1 MLSARE
7 RRLRP
12 AEAEGV
18 GFEPTDGS
26 YPSLVFKTSAFNRSA
41 TPPRGAQISGGS
53 LPRAGGGRWVG
64 LRAMPEELVIEP
76 LTWRNWAREQVCH
89 PETIV
94 RPRTREGLVKAIIE
108 ANEAERRVKVAGS
121 GHSFTDAALTDG
133 TLLRIEALDR
143 ILDFDRSSGLVKV
156 EAGAQL
162 GDLNRRLDELGVAF
176 ANLGDID
183 KQTLAGSISTGTH
196 GTGIGFQNVSAQ
208 IEELELVGADG
219 TTTVLGAAAKGAD
232 RDGIRA
238 ARVGIGALGAIYS
251 ATIRTV
257 PAFRLDRLDHP
268 LPLSE
273 TLDSLDDRIDANDHF
288 EFYVFPHTDVALCRE
303 TSRTDAPAEPP
314 SPAATYAREVM
325 LENWVS
331 GALVAISR
339 NAPALGPQLTGLAAS
354 SFANVSK
361 RDKSFRVFASE
372 RRIKFTEMEYGI
384 PREHAREAVERVL
397 EIASR
402 PEHECVFPV
411 EVRFVKGDDSMLSPS
426 YERDTAYIAV
436 HQDRKL
442 DWPVYF
448 REVED
453 VLRGYGGRPHW
464 GKRHEQTAATL
475 APLYPRWNDFQ
486 KTRKRLDPNGR
497 FANDYT
503 DRVLGVL

>member
-1 MLSARE
+1 MSE
-7 RRLRP
+7 
-12 AEAEGV
+12 
-18 GFEPTDGS
+18 D
-26 YPSLVFKTSAFNRSA
+26 LVD
-41 TPPRGAQISGGS
+41 
-53 LPRAGGGRWVG
+53 
-64 LRAMPEELVIEP
+64 EP
-76 LTWRNWAREQVCH
+76 LTWRNWAREQVCN
-89 PETIV
+89 PAAIV
-94 RPRTREGLVKAIIE
+94 RPRTREGLVLAIVE
-108 ANEAERRVKVAGS
+108 ANEAEQRIKVAGS

-143 ILDFDRSSGLVKV
+143 ILDIDRPSGLVKV

-162 GDLNRRLDELGVAF
+162 GDLNGRLDELGLAF

-196 GTGIGFQNVSAQ
+196 GTGIDFQNVSAQ
-208 IEELELVGADG
+208 IEALELIGADG
-219 TTTVLGAAAKGAD
+219 TTTELSASGKGAD

-238 ARVGIGALGAIYS
+238 ARVGLGALGAIYA

-257 PAFRLDRLDHP
+257 PAYRLDRFDHP
-268 LPLSE
+268 LPLAE
-273 TLDSLDDRIDANDHF
+273 TLDSLDDRVDANDHF

-303 TSRTDAPAEPP
+303 TKRTDAPAEPP
-314 SPAATYAREVM
+314 SPAAAYVREVM

-331 GALVAISR
+331 GALVAIAR
-339 NAPALGPQLTGLAAS
+339 NVPALGPQLAGLAAA

-361 RDKSFRVFASE
+361 LDKSFRVFASD
-372 RRIKFTEMEYGI
+372 RRVKFTEMEYGI
-384 PREHAREAVERVL
+384 PRENAREAVERVL

-402 PEHECVFPV
+402 PEHQCVFPV

-426 YERDTAYIAV
+426 YERDTCYIAV

-448 REVED
+448 REVET
-453 VLRGYGGRPHW
+453 LLAGYGGRPHW

-475 APLYPRWNDFQ
+475 ERRYPRWNDFR
-486 KTRKRLDPNGR
+486 KVRKRLDPNGR

-503 DRVLGVL
+503 DRVLGPV